1 MNEAP
6 LTRADCLAAIKR
18 FTALGLAYSL
28 VPLLSGPWKGNVWL
42 SRLENETL
50 NDCYNVGVRGVTRDT
65 GGLTAFGIRV
75 EYDWTLQRPMRET
88 PAYQFLNDFGTLSFE
103 AMDTAVFWFRADK
116 GITID
121 EPQPNER
128 IAPLPLQNAQL
139 VYGSGA
145 LAWGVVTDSWGRLA
159 RITQQGDELL
169 DVRKCPALMDAL
181 KKSGRFQ
188 VTIGNDYVQQHY
200 HISGPPLI

>member
-1 MNEAP
+1 
-6 LTRADCLAAIKR
+6 
-18 FTALGLAYSL
+18 
-28 VPLLSGPWKGNVWL
+28 
-42 SRLENETL
+42 
-50 NDCYNVGVRGVTRDT
+50 
-65 GGLTAFGIRV
+65 
-75 EYDWTLQRPMRET
+75 MRET

-103 AMDTAVFWFRADK
+103 ATDTAVFWFRADK

-145 LAWGVVTDSWGRLA
+145 LAWGVITDSWGRSA
-159 RITQQGDELL
+159 RVTQHGDELL
-169 DVRKCPALMDAL
+169 DVRKCPALMDGL

-188 VTIGNDYVQQHY
+188 AIIHDDFQIQHY
-200 HISGPPLI
+200 LLSGPPLL